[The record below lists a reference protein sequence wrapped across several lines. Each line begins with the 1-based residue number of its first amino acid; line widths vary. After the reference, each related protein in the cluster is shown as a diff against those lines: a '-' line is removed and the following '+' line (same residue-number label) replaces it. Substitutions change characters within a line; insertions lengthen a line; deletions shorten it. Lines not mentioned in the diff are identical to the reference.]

1 LPEIVKILCSTTFKY
16 NKNLTTLALGELE
29 TIVRGAIVNF
39 DNTNLNNFDSI
50 FRHSNLLK
58 AIDESENSILSNTT
72 NIRLSKKKTLNL
84 NKKEGHVIKFGNAF
98 YNPHSG
104 HNAEGGGILQSTG
117 FKIQGDALNTHY
129 YDDDGKGNLRRYIL
143 SDGVRVIKNS
153 TAGTIDYTAGQISI
167 DAETFTSTVNNDTSI
182 EFTIVPSSNDV
193 IAIRGS
199 LIDID
204 VDRIKVTGEVDT
216 IASGE
221 ASAGVG
227 YTSTSTS
234 NY

>member
-1 LPEIVKILCSTTFKY
+1 MILLLPFCTTCI
-16 NKNLTTLALGELE
+16 ALG
-29 TIVRGAIVNF
+29 
-39 DNTNLNNFDSI
+39 
-50 FRHSNLLK
+50 
-58 AIDESENSILSNTT
+58 
-72 NIRLSKKKTLNL
+72 
-84 NKKEGHVIKFGNAF
+84 
-98 YNPHSG
+98 
-104 HNAEGGGILQSTG
+104 
-117 FKIQGDALNTHY
+117 
-129 YDDDGKGNLRRYIL
+129 
-143 SDGVRVIKNS
+143 
-153 TAGTIDYTAGQISI
+153 
-167 DAETFTSTVNNDTSI
+167 NNDTSI